1 MRYDDSGFC
10 EMVVKLR
17 GPKGMSAEM
26 EINGGEPRIEDVKP
40 AAAIYGGEIEVRG
53 TGFLSNGNF
62 RLKARFG
69 SVDARLVVSG
79 SRHLV
84 IRVPEGA
91 VEGSLTLENDSASS
105 DPYAYSLGTTI
116 AEELH
121 PVSNPAVD
129 LAGNIYTTRSGA
141 RGEEVPV
148 SVFKID
154 SSFNV
159 KPFVTDIV
167 NPTGLIFDKLGNLL
181 ISSRS
186 NGTIYS
192 VNPDG
197 QVEVYAE
204 GMGVATGMAFDNEDN
219 LYVGDR
225 TGTIFKISPSRQIFV
240 FATIEPS
247 IAAYH
252 LAMDASDDLYVSGPT
267 TSSFDSLYCVHPNG
281 EVDVVCKGFGRPQG
295 MVFDQAGNLYLATSY
310 EGHKGVFRMKSG
322 MEPERIVSGP
332 GIVGLAFLPAGELI
346 VATNSSLYRLNAEVS
361 RLN

>member
-1 MRYDDSGFC
+1 
-10 EMVVKLR
+10 
-17 GPKGMSAEM
+17 MSVEK
-26 EINGGEPRIEDVKP
+26 ETSNDRPRIEGVKP
-40 AAAIYGGEIEVRG
+40 TAAIYGGEIEVHG
-53 TGFLSNGNF
+53 AGFFDNGNF
-62 RLKARFG
+62 RVKARFG

-79 SRHLV
+79 NRHLV
-84 IRVPEGA
+84 VRVPEGA
-91 VEGSLTLENDSASS
+91 TEGSLTLENDSASS
-105 DPYAYSLGTTI
+105 DPYACSLGATI
-116 AEELH
+116 AEGLH

-129 LAGNIYTTRSGA
+129 LEGNIYTTCSGA

-154 SSFNV
+154 LNFNV
-159 KPFVTDIV
+159 KPFVSDII
-167 NPTGLIFDKLGNLL
+167 NPTGLIFDKSGNLL

-204 GMGVATGMAFDNEDN
+204 GMGVATGMAFDTGGN

-225 TGTIFKISPSRQIFV
+225 TGTIFKISPNRQIFV

-252 LAMDASDDLYVSGPT
+252 LAMGPGDELYISGPT

-281 EVDVVCKGFGRPQG
+281 NVDVVCRGFGRPQG
-295 MVFDQAGNLYLATSY
+295 MVFDQSGDLYLAASY
-310 EGHKGVFRMKSG
+310 GGHKGVFLMKPG
-322 MEPERIVSGP
+322 AEPDRIISGP
-332 GIVGLAFLPAGELI
+332 GIVGLAFLPTSELI
-346 VATNSSLYRLNAEVS
+346 VATNSSLYRLNTEIFHC
-361 RLN
+361 N